1 MFVPVELDD
10 PVIAAEAPE
19 VPLLSELIS
28 PAAVA
33 SPAKPEYVC
42 RYDLT
47 SVGKE
52 LNQVGEDPAAK
63 ADSKELAKD
72 GLLTIWLMKPEGAAV
87 SRTERTGAVGRAL
100 AS

>member
-1 MFVPVELDD
+1 MLVPVELD

-19 VPLLSELIS
+19 VPLILSELIS

-42 RYDLT
+42 RYDFT
-47 SVGKE
+47 SVGRE

-63 ADSKELAKD
+63 ADSKELAKE